1 MSVKIQITA
10 IFLRFDNS
18 NCQNN
23 SDICQNIILDT
34 ITLSDLQY
42 RIILFPFYKI
52 QTQSRFQNYY
62 SEYIKIFLTA
72 VKIQN
77 KIVAFSDF
85 VIVSEDF

>member
-42 RIILFPFYKI
+42 RIILFPFYNYEY
-52 QTQSRFQNYY
+52 QNMSGTCQNTNTITF
-62 SEYIKIFLTA
+62 SELL
-72 VKIQN
+72 
-77 KIVAFSDF
+77 
-85 VIVSEDF
+85 